1 MQIDYTN
8 PITLRAD
15 EGMILTNGETYTEI
29 ACLGINDSPE
39 NWYEISENEVPP
51 EEQQETNYEEIY
63 EALQVLLGK

>member
-8 PITLRAD
+8 PITLRAE

-29 ACLGINDSPE
+29 ACLVINDSPD